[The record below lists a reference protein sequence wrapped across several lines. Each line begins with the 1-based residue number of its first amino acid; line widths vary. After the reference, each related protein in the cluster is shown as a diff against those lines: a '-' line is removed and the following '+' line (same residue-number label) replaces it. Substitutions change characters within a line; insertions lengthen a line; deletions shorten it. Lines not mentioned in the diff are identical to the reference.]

1 MTRKW
6 EKNLQRFFAV
16 EFNRDGA
23 YAIFFKVF
31 IVNNLDLKH
40 ISANFGVRIT
50 ELMQFLLTGV
60 AELLY

>member
-1 MTRKW
+1 M
-6 EKNLQRFFAV
+6 